1 MPKPADDH
9 SHLRDMHIG
18 VLMSIGAGVAILSLI
33 RYLQVHEMQ
42 YWALLTLPQS
52 YIHG

>member
-9 SHLRDMHIG
+9 SDLRDMMG